1 MPKRRK
7 DVILFD
13 APPVISAWG
22 SAGGKKEGEGPL
34 ASAFDYLTQDAAF
47 ADENCANWEQAE
59 SMLQQK
65 AAGICLR
72 KAGIAAK
79 DVDLTFAGDLQAQCT
94 ASNYTLRTLATPFA
108 GLYGACSTMTE
119 ALCLGAAFAA
129 AGLGRQILAMTS
141 SHFCAAERQFRT
153 PLEYGAKR
161 TPTAQWTA
169 TAAGA
174 DINNMGA
181 AMMPAATS
189 TLLRYFDATG
199 AAPADFDAI
208 FTGDLGQVGSDLLCE
223 QMEKEGVPLPNH
235 YDCGCLLYDV
245 DSQNVQAGGSGAGC
259 SAAVLCAWVLPR
271 LFDGRFKRVL
281 FLSTGALM
289 SQTTFLQGETIP
301 GIAHCVELGG
311 LV

>member
-7 DVILFD
+7 DVIFFD

-119 ALCLGAAFAA
+119 ALCLGAAF
-129 AGLGRQILAMTS
+129 
-141 SHFCAAERQFRT
+141 
-153 PLEYGAKR
+153 
-161 TPTAQWTA
+161 

-174 DINNMGA
+174 CLLRGPGQGGVQILSATFGRVQDYGVTDINNMGA
-181 AMMPAATS
+181 AMMPAAAS

>member
-129 AGLGRQILAMTS
+129 AGA
-141 SHFCAAERQFRT
+141 
-153 PLEYGAKR
+153 
-161 TPTAQWTA
+161 
-169 TAAGA
+169 A
-174 DINNMGA
+174 DIGHDQQ
-181 AMMPAATS
+181 P
-189 TLLRYFDATG
+189 LLRG
-199 AAPADFDAI
+199 
-208 FTGDLGQVGSDLLCE
+208 
-223 QMEKEGVPLPNH
+223 
-235 YDCGCLLYDV
+235 
-245 DSQNVQAGGSGAGC
+245 
-259 SAAVLCAWVLPR
+259 
-271 LFDGRFKRVL
+271 
-281 FLSTGALM
+281 
-289 SQTTFLQGETIP
+289 
-301 GIAHCVELGG
+301 
-311 LV
+311 

>member
-108 GLYGACSTMTE
+108 G
-119 ALCLGAAFAA
+119 
-129 AGLGRQILAMTS
+129 
-141 SHFCAAERQFRT
+141 
-153 PLEYGAKR
+153 KK
-161 TPTAQWTA
+161 TAV
-169 TAAGA
+169 
-174 DINNMGA
+174 
-181 AMMPAATS
+181 
-189 TLLRYFDATG
+189 R
-199 AAPADFDAI
+199 
-208 FTGDLGQVGSDLLCE
+208 
-223 QMEKEGVPLPNH
+223 KELPSEN
-235 YDCGCLLYDV
+235 
-245 DSQNVQAGGSGAGC
+245 
-259 SAAVLCAWVLPR
+259 
-271 LFDGRFKRVL
+271 
-281 FLSTGALM
+281 
-289 SQTTFLQGETIP
+289 
-301 GIAHCVELGG
+301 
-311 LV
+311 

>member
-7 DVILFD
+7 DVIFFD

-59 SMLQQK
+59 GMLQQK

-129 AGLGRQILAMTS
+129 AGAGGR
-141 SHFCAAERQFRT
+141 
-153 PLEYGAKR
+153 
-161 TPTAQWTA
+161 
-169 TAAGA
+169 
-174 DINNMGA
+174 
-181 AMMPAATS
+181 
-189 TLLRYFDATG
+189 
-199 AAPADFDAI
+199 ADFVRH
-208 FTGDLGQVGSDLLCE
+208 LW
-223 QMEKEGVPLPNH
+223 P
-235 YDCGCLLYDV
+235 
-245 DSQNVQAGGSGAGC
+245 GAGLRRDRHQQHGRRHDAR
-259 SAAVLCAWVLPR
+259 SRQHAAA
-271 LFDGRFKRVL
+271 LF
-281 FLSTGALM
+281 
-289 SQTTFLQGETIP
+289 
-301 GIAHCVELGG
+301 
-311 LV
+311 

>member
-94 ASNYTLRTLATPFA
+94 ASNYTLRTLATPLCGA
-108 GLYGACSTMTE
+108 VWGVLYHDRGTLSGGR
-119 ALCLGAAFAA
+119 LCGCRVGAA
-129 AGLGRQILAMTS
+129 
-141 SHFCAAERQFRT
+141 
-153 PLEYGAKR
+153 
-161 TPTAQWTA
+161 
-169 TAAGA
+169 
-174 DINNMGA
+174 DIGHDQQ
-181 AMMPAATS
+181 P
-189 TLLRYFDATG
+189 LLRG
-199 AAPADFDAI
+199 
-208 FTGDLGQVGSDLLCE
+208 
-223 QMEKEGVPLPNH
+223 
-235 YDCGCLLYDV
+235 
-245 DSQNVQAGGSGAGC
+245 
-259 SAAVLCAWVLPR
+259 
-271 LFDGRFKRVL
+271 
-281 FLSTGALM
+281 
-289 SQTTFLQGETIP
+289 
-301 GIAHCVELGG
+301 
-311 LV
+311 